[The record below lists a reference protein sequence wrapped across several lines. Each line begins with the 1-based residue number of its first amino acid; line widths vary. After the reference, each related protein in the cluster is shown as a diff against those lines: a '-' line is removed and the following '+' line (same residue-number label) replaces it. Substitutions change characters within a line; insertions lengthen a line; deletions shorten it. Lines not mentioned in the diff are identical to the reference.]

1 MKSWW
6 RWAVTCV
13 IAVTVVA
20 TPYLVSARPLTEP
33 DLTPAEIV
41 AEVMRSADVPHTGL
55 VRSSGSVQV
64 PEADTFT
71 SITTLFG
78 EANRV
83 RVWWQDDERWRLDR
97 IRSTGETDL
106 FHDLRGTLRLRWVY
120 ESGRV
125 RISPP
130 APVRLPD
137 TSDVLPDT
145 LARRILQGAGPDEL
159 SSMPSRRI
167 AGRAGAGLRL
177 TPSTEQSSID
187 RVDLWVDPE
196 SGIPLRVEV
205 YAGSARPTLST
216 SYERLDLGDPPA
228 GTLDFDPP
236 ASADV
241 DFEELPDLA
250 AESNQL
256 APYVA
261 PPRLAGLPLRAD
273 RPDLPT
279 GAVGVYGRGP
289 TVLLFLPLRG
299 NASRPLRE
307 QLSTMAGSTP
317 GEAGTAVD
325 LGPISALVTPSRY
338 RGSGFLLMGTVTP
351 QTLEGAAAE
360 LADLEP
366 TFP

>member
-6 RWAVTCV
+6 RWAVTC
-13 IAVTVVA
+13 AVAVSIVA
-20 TPYLVSARPLTEP
+20 TPYLVSARPVAAP
-33 DLTPAEIV
+33 DLIPAQLV
-41 AEVMRSADVPHTGL
+41 AAVMRSADVPHTGL

-83 RVWWQDDERWRLDR
+83 RVWWQDDKHWRLDR

-106 FHDLRGTLRLRWVY
+106 FRDPRGTLRWVY

-125 RISPP
+125 RITPP
-130 APVRLPD
+130 SAVRLPD

-145 LARRILQGAGPDEL
+145 LARRILQGAEDTEL
-159 SSMPSRRI
+159 STMPSRRI
-167 AGRAGAGLRL
+167 AGRAAAGVRL

-216 SYERLDLGDPPA
+216 YYERLDMGDPPA
-228 GTLDFDPP
+228 GALDFDPP

-250 AESNQL
+250 AESNKF

-261 PPRLAGLPLRAD
+261 PPQLAGLPLRAD

-299 NASRPLRE
+299 NAARPLRE

-325 LGPISALVTPSRY
+325 LGPISALVTPPCY

-351 QTLEGAAAE
+351 QTLEDAAAE
-360 LADLEP
+360 LVDLEP